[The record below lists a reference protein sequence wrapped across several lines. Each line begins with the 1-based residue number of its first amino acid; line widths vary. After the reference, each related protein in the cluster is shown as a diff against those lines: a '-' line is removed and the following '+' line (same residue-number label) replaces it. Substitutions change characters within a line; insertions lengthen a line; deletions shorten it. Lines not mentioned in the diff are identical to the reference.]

1 MQRLS
6 SDDNRMLAGL
16 GGLDFA
22 PIVDALFDAGY
33 NGSLVREGR
42 LSADPRGDIGRTT
55 AYLREKLGF

>member
-1 MQRLS
+1 
-6 SDDNRMLAGL
+6 MLAGL